1 MFKEEHMEKIKLYQL
16 RNSSG
21 FGVDVSNLGGTVV
34 SLYTPD
40 RDGNILDVALGFDEL
55 SDYLDNPFYF
65 GTTVTRV
72 AGRLAG
78 ASIDIAGRSY
88 KLPANDNGNTLH
100 GGGSC
105 RYDFFRVSKLDPAT
119 LSLRYDYPALECGFP
134 GNLDCICRAVSGF
147 VGRGDYICSFVCD
160 CIHSSLIGN
169 DCSTVYS
176 H

>member
-78 ASIDIAGRSY
+78 ASIDIAGRSD

-134 GNLDCICRAVSGF
+134 GNLALEVIYQISDENELII
-147 VGRGDYICSFVCD
+147 DYAAKSDAATPVN
-160 CIHSSLIGN
+160 L
-169 DCSTVYS
+169 TS
-176 H
+176 HLYFNLKG